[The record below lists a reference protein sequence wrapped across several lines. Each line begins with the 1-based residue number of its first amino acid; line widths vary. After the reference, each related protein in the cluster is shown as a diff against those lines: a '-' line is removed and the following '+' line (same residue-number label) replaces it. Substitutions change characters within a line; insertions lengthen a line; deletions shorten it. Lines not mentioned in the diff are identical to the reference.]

1 MDRINCESLI
11 VDPKNAE
18 LVLEYLPDGETL
30 DGLCGLFSALGDG
43 TRLKILSAL
52 SITALCVGDIVKLL
66 GLNQTTVSHQLAALR
81 IAGAVKSGCAFPPS
95 RIHDCRSN
103 TSLTRFM
110 EACALVNSETI
121 LEMTIIALRI
131 CAM

>member
-1 MDRINCESLI
+1 MEQRDYDSLI
-11 VDPKNAE
+11 VDPKNAS
-18 LVLEYLPDGETL
+18 LVLEYMPDGETI

-81 IAGAVKSGCAFPPS
+81 TAGAVKCRRQGKVAFY
-95 RIHDCRSN
+95 
-103 TSLTRFM
+103 SLADRG
-110 EACALVNSETI
+110 I
-121 LEMTIIALRI
+121 LDVMLSATEFTARV
-131 CAM
+131 

>member
-1 MDRINCESLI
+1 MERINCESLI

-18 LVLEYLPDGETL
+18 LVLEYLPDGETI

-81 IAGAVKSGCAFPPS
+81 IAGAVKCRRQGKVSFYSLADR
-95 RIHDCRSN
+95 RILDVMLSATEFTARG
-103 TSLTRFM
+103 
-110 EACALVNSETI
+110 
-121 LEMTIIALRI
+121 
-131 CAM
+131 